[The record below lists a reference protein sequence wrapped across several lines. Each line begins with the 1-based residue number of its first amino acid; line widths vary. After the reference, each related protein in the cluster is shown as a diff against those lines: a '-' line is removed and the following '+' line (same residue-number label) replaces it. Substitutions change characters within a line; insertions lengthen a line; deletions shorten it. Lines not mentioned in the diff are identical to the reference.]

1 MENRFLKL
9 QAIRA
14 TLITFSFVSSAIG
27 GDRSAMEDA
36 LKAKYQLTKTGI
48 DRVRITQPGTVLV
61 ILQDGISGDLSSD
74 MSFLNNKIRD
84 GKSQLWQAKQ
94 VFLYGRFWV
103 FTEA

>member
-94 VFLYGRFWV
+94 VLFVWLLLGV
-103 FTEA
+103 H